1 MRSSGASR
9 AGPRSASCTAAR
21 RTRTGST
28 GWRPLSPTATTSSPL
43 DQRGH
48 GASDWSPAAAYAT
61 PDFAGDLLGVADA
74 LGWERMTLAGHSM
87 GGHNA
92 MAFAAWHPERLSALV
107 IIDSRPSLPG
117 TGSTGCTSRGHRGP
131 RRHEALATALA
142 SFRLLPRE
150 TVAAPALLEH
160 MAREGIVERDGRFMY
175 RFDPQA
181 NGARRPTD
189 NWPLLERIAA
199 PTLIVRGEHS
209 PILPPAMVEDMVRR
223 IPDVRVVEIP
233 RVYHHLVLDAPE
245 AFTAVLEGF
254 LAEVGKAAVARGE
267 QPGSA
272 GEKRSVP
279 DPGLGRRD
287 APDDDGLGRRTA
299 KRRGFGF
306 GRGPGAQPEQVLDV
320 GPPVEPLPLDAL
332 PVALRARRGS
342 RRHRASRASRR
353 AAAPP
358 PPRQILLVAEHDHR
372 RPSSYQVGARAALA
386 DPA

>member
-1 MRSSGASR
+1 M
-9 AGPRSASCTAAR
+9 TAMVTYGQFSFGCETAR
-21 RTRTGST
+21 RRSFTVNGLTLNALEWGEPGRPALCFLHGGSAHAHWFD
-28 GWRPLSPTATTSSPL
+28 GVAPAFADRYHVVSL

-61 PDFAGDLLGVADA
+61 PDFAGDLLSVADA

-117 TGSTGCTSRGHRGP
+117 DRLDRMHQRGHRGP

-160 MAREGIVERDGRFMY
+160 MARQGIVERDGRFMY

-233 RVYHHLVLDAPE
+233 GVYHHLVLDAPE

-254 LAEVGKAAVARGE
+254 LAEVGKE
-267 QPGSA
+267 Q
-272 GEKRSVP
+272 
-279 DPGLGRRD
+279 
-287 APDDDGLGRRTA
+287 
-299 KRRGFGF
+299 
-306 GRGPGAQPEQVLDV
+306 
-320 GPPVEPLPLDAL
+320 
-332 PVALRARRGS
+332 
-342 RRHRASRASRR
+342 
-353 AAAPP
+353 
-358 PPRQILLVAEHDHR
+358 
-372 RPSSYQVGARAALA
+372 
-386 DPA
+386 